1 LSEPA
6 DIPPKT
12 RAKTRAKRRLL
23 WIEIDLGLAVIVGT
37 MIALVL
43 LLVGA
48 RYGVLLPQARFL
60 IEAGANGLK
69 VGRLGRLQVEG
80 LSGDIWRDVSVRK
93 LTIRDEGGVWLEA
106 DNLHMT
112 WRYVELLRR
121 EFHADTIDV
130 QTLKILRRP
139 TLTEKG
145 KDTGLPLS
153 FHIDRAHAWVEL
165 LPAFSFERGVYD
177 LDLNL
182 DVERNGDQRGR
193 VRSASVL
200 HPGDHLNVDYD
211 VSKARPLAVGVDGLE
226 ASGGAIAGAFGLP
239 SHQAFTLKAA
249 ASGRMSAGRFTAVV
263 SSGAAQPLKA
273 EGAWA
278 KDGGDARG
286 AVSLT
291 ASTLTAPY
299 AARFGPRA
307 SFVIAGRRAGPDLFA
322 LDARVASENLTVQA
336 RGLGDLGQ
344 RRLGPQGLELTA
356 ETAALSRITGG
367 PDLGQTRIAGR
378 VTQAKA
384 GWRFAGTAAMSRAGL
399 GHYSLAEVS
408 GPVEIIE
415 NAGEW
420 DVKSRLAGAG
430 GRGAGY
436 LAAALG
442 AAPKANFDG
451 ARLAD
456 GRLLLRNL
464 QMTGAGLKLDA
475 TGGRG
480 LLGGLTFKGSA
491 ALSNLAAARAG
502 AAGSAQANWSAAQA
516 KAGQPW
522 TFSLDARGDKLATG
536 YPELDRLL
544 GGKPQLKAQANLQGR
559 RLAVGSADLTGAA
572 IKASTAGVLAADGG
586 LTFKLDWSAEG
597 PFRAGPI
604 EIAGKAKGSGAIT
617 GALAAPRADLLADLP
632 AIDVPRLPL
641 KDAHLTLSFLRKPD
655 GSSGA
660 IALTATSAFGP
671 ARARSDF
678 RFPDGGI
685 DLTGLSVDAGGVKA
699 SGSLSL
705 RSRAP
710 SAADL
715 EVVVTP
721 GAFLDAGRVA
731 GTVKIAEAAGGARA
745 GLNLTAE
752 NVRFTGSTVTVRAAK
767 LTADGPLDRLP
778 YQTQATGISDGG
790 AWGLNGRGVLSD
802 AKPGYAATFDGQ
814 GKLGGRELRTLETAQ
829 VRFGGPEQSARLKLA
844 TSDGGRVDLD
854 GKLSDAGADVHG
866 QVTALTLG
874 LLDED
879 LAGRTDA
886 TLTLQ
891 GRGGRLDGT
900 LEAKLSGARGRGTP
914 AASGID
920 GVVRGK
926 LTPDALSLDMTAAN
940 AQGLAANASVVLP
953 AEASAAPFRVA
964 IVRTKP
970 LSGKFAAQGE
980 VRPLWDLLVGG
991 ERSLAGKVIAEGT
1004 LGGTLANP
1012 NANGQIAVEGGRF
1025 DDGATGLSL
1034 RNVALKADFA
1044 RDAVN
1049 VTQATGVDGH
1059 GGSVA
1064 GTGRISLAREGAS
1077 SLRLDL
1083 KGFRLI
1089 ENDQATATATGRA
1102 TIDRAADGKGRLS
1115 GALTIDRADVAARL
1129 PTPSGVVAMD
1139 VVERHRPADLPA
1151 SLPPAATTG
1160 DGWALDVTLKAPRG
1174 VFLKG
1179 HGLDTELS
1187 LDAHVGGTTTHPDL
1201 SGTARVVRGDYDFAG
1216 KRFEFDTA
1224 SVVYLSTK
1232 ASAVRL
1238 DLTATRDDPSL
1249 TAEVRIRGTAAR
1261 PEITLT
1267 STPSLPNDEVLSQV
1281 LFGRTASQLSPLE
1294 AAQLASAL
1302 SSLAG
1307 GGGFDVIGNLRTF
1320 AGLDRL
1326 ALGGGDAASGA
1337 VSISGGKYLTDNV
1350 YLELTG
1356 GGRDGGAAQVEWR
1369 VKKNLSILSRL
1380 GGQGDGRLAVRWRR
1394 DY

>member
-1 LSEPA
+1 M
-6 DIPPKT
+6 
-12 RAKTRAKRRLL
+12 
-23 WIEIDLGLAVIVGT
+23 IVGT
-37 MIALVL
+37 VIALIL
-43 LLVGA
+43 LVVGA

-80 LSGDIWRDVSVRK
+80 LSGDVWRDLSVRK

-112 WRYVELLRR
+112 WHYVELLRR
-121 EFHADTIDV
+121 EFHADSI
-130 QTLKILRRP
+130 QIGSLKVLRRP
-139 TLTEKG
+139 TLTDKG

-153 FHIDRAHAWVEL
+153 FHIDRARARVEL
-165 LPAFSFERGVYD
+165 LPAFSMARGVYD
-177 LDLNL
+177 LALNL
-182 DVERNGDQRGR
+182 EVERNGDQRGK
-193 VRSASVL
+193 VRAASVL
-200 HPGDHLNVDYD
+200 HGGDHLNLDYD
-211 VSKARPLAVGVDGLE
+211 VAKARPLVIAVDGVE
-226 ASGGAIAGAFGLP
+226 AQGGALAGALGLP
-239 SHQAFTLKAA
+239 FSQAFTLRAS
-249 ASGRMSAGRFTAVV
+249 ASGETSAGRFAVV
-263 SSGAAQPLKA
+263 LGSGATQPLKA
-273 EGAWA
+273 QGAWA

-286 AVSLT
+286 AISLT
-291 ASTLTAPY
+291 ASSLTAPY

-307 SFVIAGRRAGPDLFA
+307 SFVIAGRRAGPELFA

-336 RGLGDLGQ
+336 RGLGDLGA
-344 RRLGPQGLELTA
+344 RRIGPQGLELSA
-356 ETAALSRITGG
+356 DTAALSRITGG
-367 PDLGQTRIAGR
+367 RDLGVPDLGPTRIVGR
-378 VTQAKA
+378 VTGPKA
-384 GWRFAGTAAMSRAGL
+384 GWRFVGTAALSRAGL
-399 GHYSLAEVS
+399 GNYSLAELS
-408 GPVEIIE
+408 GPLEITE
-415 NAGEW
+415 NAGDW

-430 GRGAGY
+430 GRGSGY

-442 AAPKANFDG
+442 SSPKASLDA

-456 GRLLLRNL
+456 GRLLLRGL
-464 QMTGAGLKLDA
+464 QMTGAGLKLEA

-491 ALSNLAAARAG
+491 AISNLAAARAG
-502 AAGSAQANWSAAQA
+502 AAGSAQAAWSAAQSR
-516 KAGQPW
+516 AGQAW

-544 GGKPQLKAQANLQGR
+544 GGKPQLKVQANLQGR
-559 RLAVGSADLTGAA
+559 RLAVGSADLLGAA
-572 IKASTAGVLAADGG
+572 VKAKTAGVLAADGG
-586 LTFKLDWSAEG
+586 LAFKLDWNAEG
-597 PFRAGPI
+597 PFHAGPI
-604 EIAGKAKGSGAIT
+604 EISGRAKGSGAVGGT
-617 GALAAPRADLLADLP
+617 LTAPHADLLAEFP
-632 AIDVPRLPL
+632 EIDVPRLPL

-655 GSSGA
+655 GSSGM
-660 IALTATSAFGP
+660 IAVSATTAFGP

-678 RFPDGGI
+678 RLPDGGI
-685 DLTGLSVDAGGVKA
+685 DLTGLSLDAAGVKA

-710 SAADL
+710 SAANL
-715 EVVVTP
+715 EIAVTP
-721 GAFLDAGRVA
+721 GALLDAGRVV
-731 GTVKIAEAAGGARA
+731 GSVKIAEAAGGARA

-752 NVRFTGSTVTVRAAK
+752 NVRFSGSTVTVRAAK
-767 LTADGPLDRLP
+767 LTAEGPLDRLP
-778 YQTQATGISDGG
+778 YQTQATGVSGGG
-790 AWGLNGRGVLSD
+790 AWGLNGRGVLSEGR
-802 AKPGYAATFDGQ
+802 PGYAATFDGQ
-814 GKLGGRELRTLETAQ
+814 GRLGGRELRTLETAR
-829 VRFGGPEQSARLKLA
+829 VRFGGPEQSANLKLA

-854 GKLSDAGADVHG
+854 GKLSDAGADVRA

-886 TLTLQ
+886 TLTLR
-891 GRGGRLDGT
+891 GRGARLDGA
-900 LEAKLSGARGRGTP
+900 LEARLSGARGRGTP

-920 GVVRGK
+920 GVVHGK
-926 LTPDALSLDMTAAN
+926 LTPEALSLDMTAAN

-964 IVRTKP
+964 IARTRP
-970 LSGKFAAQGE
+970 LSGRFAAQGE

-991 ERSLAGKVIAEGT
+991 ERSLAGKVVAEGT

-1012 NANGQIAVEGGRF
+1012 SANGQIAVEGGRF

-1034 RNVALKADFA
+1034 RDVALKADFA

-1049 VTQATGVDGH
+1049 VTHAAGVDGH

-1077 SLRLDL
+1077 SFRLDL

-1102 TIDRAADGKGRLS
+1102 TIDRTADGKGRLS

-1151 SLPPAATTG
+1151 SLPPAARTG

-1187 LDAHVGGTTTHPDL
+1187 LDAHVGGTTAHPDL

-1216 KRFEFDTA
+1216 KRFEFDTT
-1224 SVVYLSTK
+1224 SVVSLSTK
-1232 ASAVRL
+1232 ANAVRL
-1238 DLTATRDDPSL
+1238 NLTARRDDPSL

-1261 PEITLT
+1261 PEITLA

-1337 VSISGGKYLTDNV
+1337 VSVSGGKYLTDNV

-1380 GGQGDGRLAVRWRR
+1380 GGQGEGRLAVRWRR